1 MEKIQIVYILFLTI
15 GALGLLSSLIF
26 GEFHGDAD
34 FGHEFSADGHD
45 AGDADSPKIFSLRI
59 IFSFLMSFGIGGG
72 TMYLSDKSIVGQIIV
87 GLLSGIII
95 GVITY
100 YIMKLLYSFQG
111 NSNIDAA
118 NFIGKEATVT
128 VETTDNGSCQVKLDS
143 GGGDDLYIGKKKIV
157 LPLKNMM
164 SLKSLGDLE
173 MFLSLKKFKF
183 EIHYIIN

>member
-143 GGGDDLYIGKKKIV
+143 GGGDDLYIGKEKNSA
-157 LPLKNMM
+157 PLK
-164 SLKSLGDLE
+164 KYDVVKIIGRLGNVLIVE
-173 MFLSLKKFKF
+173 KV
-183 EIHYIIN
+183 